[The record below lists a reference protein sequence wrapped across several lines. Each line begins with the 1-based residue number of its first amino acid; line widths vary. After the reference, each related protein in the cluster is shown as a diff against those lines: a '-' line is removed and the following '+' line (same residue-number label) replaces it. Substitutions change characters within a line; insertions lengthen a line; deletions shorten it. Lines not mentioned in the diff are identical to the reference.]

1 VLLGPKGLGEWQH
14 REIQLRFDRQPSA
27 AMSAQLAE
35 IAQAARR

>member
-14 REIQLRFDRQPSA
+14 REIQLGLDRQAST

-35 IAQAARR
+35 TAQAALR